1 MCSKRERFGMI
12 PMKRYGDVE
21 APTFN
26 EVQAPTPNITPMP
39 TPAITPVL
47 PPIPPPVFSP
57 PVSLFTEPNFH
68 RRDFIRPRIDNYI
81 IERPPRIIYQEPV
94 VEASTYDWKAICC
107 CLLILLFIYF
117 AFLRNQ
123 PVYIVTGRSM

>member
-1 MCSKRERFGMI
+1 MMCSKIERFGMI

-117 AFLRNQ
+117 
-123 PVYIVTGRSM
+123 